1 MSNGWLLL
9 LFALLAAG
17 GNAMFAAGQRL
28 TTGIDN
34 SFSGVAMSVVVC
46 LVLVTIAVIVSGG
59 YRGMTAAFTANWR
72 WALLSGTGLFL
83 TYLGFSLLYG
93 TFGAGAYVY
102 YAVLSIITTSFVVGM
117 IILREQVNVHHI
129 LSGLTS
135 IGAIILYSIGNGAR

>member
-59 YRGMTAAFTANWR
+59 YRGMTTAFTANWR

-102 YAVLSIITTSFVVGM
+102 YAVLSM
-117 IILREQVNVHHI
+117 IILREQVNVYHI